1 VTTDPAAVTAPSA
14 PTAGVPPATDA
25 PARLRLAESERDILG
40 PEART
45 LAAALQDPDR
55 RGIYQHLA
63 SEIDDG
69 AIPSPL
75 LPDLERLLELG
86 LQSGRFRARYG
97 PGGATAMARLFSRT
111 PGGVEIARRVSE
123 ANAALASLG
132 GQALQ
137 GATFSLTGW
146 GSYAL
151 QLKTDS
157 YALKL
162 TIDPTG
168 VQADSLEVGG

>member
-1 VTTDPAAVTAPSA
+1 MSAEAGTTRPAPVADAPPPSDA
-14 PTAGVPPATDA
+14 PTD
-25 PARLRLAESERDILG
+25 LRLAESEHDILG
-40 PEART
+40 PEARA

-55 RGIYQHLA
+55 RAVYQHLA
-63 SEIDDG
+63 AEADEG
-69 AIPSPL
+69 AIPSAL
-75 LPDLERLLELG
+75 LPELERLLELG

-111 PGGVEIARRVSE
+111 PSGAEIARRVTE
-123 ANAALASLG
+123 ANAALASLN
-132 GQALQ
+132 GQTLQ
-137 GATFSLTGW
+137 SATFSLTGW

-162 TIDPTG
+162 TIDPSG
-168 VQADSLEVGG
+168 VQAESLEVGG